1 MTRIAPSGDTNTAG
15 AFVYAT
21 TVSISP
27 RIRHRIPNHQ
37 NFLDFRTPT
46 FCKTIDEPAK
56 NDPNS
61 AITQPY
67 VTESLDISPTL
78 SKNHYVIESLRHRK
92 RCVRVIYVPLDA
104 NKTMCLCKS
113 LKP

>member
-56 NDPNS
+56 NDPKS
-61 AITQPY
+61 AITHPY
-67 VTESLDISPTL
+67 VTESLDISPTP
-78 SKNHYVIESLRHRK
+78 SKKIVILQ
-92 RCVRVIYVPLDA
+92 
-104 NKTMCLCKS
+104 T
-113 LKP
+113 